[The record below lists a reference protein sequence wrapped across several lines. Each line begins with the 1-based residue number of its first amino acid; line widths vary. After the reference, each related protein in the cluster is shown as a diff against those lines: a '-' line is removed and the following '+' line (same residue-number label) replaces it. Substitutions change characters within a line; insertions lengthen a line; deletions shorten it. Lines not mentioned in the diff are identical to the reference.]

1 MVDNKTSNRENI
13 IKTIEKLFKNNINN
27 YVFIYTPPKVGSTTL
42 VSSLRVSLGNI
53 YNIIHIH
60 DEVMLN
66 VLGGINNVTINDIVN
81 YLSELNKN
89 VYVID
94 VYRTPIERKISEFF
108 EKISPYHFN
117 NTEEN
122 INKYCL
128 KRIINRFNKVFPHI
142 ENGDH
147 YFDKYNIE
155 NPVHFDFVNKYT
167 IQEINNI
174 KYIKLRLCDSK
185 IWNNILSRI
194 FNTDIV
200 LISDYK
206 TENKKIGEMYLKF
219 KREYKLPSNYFE
231 IIKNCK
237 YLNFYY
243 NDQERKSYLNT
254 WCNRLC
260 ESFIPYTV
268 EEYNFYVNLCMENQ
282 YINDIQTEHY
292 IDNGCFCKKCSI
304 KRRDIFFKAK
314 RGETTFE
321 KINHS
326 EAVIKENELKNNL
339 IKIYNKFKQSK
350 SQINKKYDSNQF
362 RIKSL

>member
-1 MVDNKTSNRENI
+1 MD
-13 IKTIEKLFKNNINN
+13 IKKIIEKLFKNNNEN
-27 YVFIYTPPKVGSTTL
+27 YIFVYTPPKVGSTTL
-42 VSSLRVSLGNI
+42 VSSLRVSLGNT

-66 VLGGINNVTINDIVN
+66 VLGGINNITINDIIN
-81 YLSELNKN
+81 FLSELNKN

-122 INKYCL
+122 INKYSIQ
-128 KRIINRFNKVFPHI
+128 RIINRFNKVFPHI

-155 NPVHFDFVNKYT
+155 NPIQFDFINKYT

-185 IWNNILSRI
+185 NWNTILSKI
-194 FNTDIV
+194 FNTDVV

-206 TENKKIGEMYLKF
+206 TESKKIGEIYLKF
-219 KREYKLPSNYFE
+219 KNEYKLPSNYFE
-231 IIKNCK
+231 IVKNCK

-243 NDQERKSYLNT
+243 NGEERRNYLNT
-254 WCNRLC
+254 WSNKLC
-260 ESFIPYTV
+260 DTVIPYTV
-268 EEYNFYVNLCMENQ
+268 EEYNFYVNLYMENQ
-282 YINDIQTEHY
+282 YINDIQNEHY
-292 IDNGCFCKKCSI
+292 IDNGCFCNYCSN
-304 KRRDIFFKAK
+304 KRKDIFFRAK
-314 RGETTFE
+314 KGETNFE
-321 KINHS
+321 KIIHND
-326 EAVIKENELKNNL
+326 AYIKQTELKKNL
-339 IKIYNKFKQSK
+339 IKIYNKRKENK
-350 SQINKKYDSNQF
+350 IHCKKKYNSTQF
-362 RIKSL
+362 QIKLT